1 MNRDA
6 GTRGK
11 IRVLFVFNNNIES
24 KKKLS
29 MFTHC
34 RQSLLGAGPLV
45 SGFDRQPVTCR
56 RIIQAGS
63 ELGWRVEVQRGLSS
77 RRIRRV
83 GRKKRM

>member
-11 IRVLFVFNNNIES
+11 IIFVSFFFNNIEG
-24 KKKLS
+24 KKLS
-29 MFTHC
+29 MITHC
-34 RQSLLGAGPLV
+34 GQSLLGAGPLV
-45 SGFDRQPVTCR
+45 SGLDRQPVTCG

-63 ELGWRVEVQRGLSS
+63 ELGWRVEVQRGLSG

-83 GRKKRM
+83 GRKKRK